1 MRTILLL
8 GPDLNAVS
16 GISTHLNQLLGS
28 EVARRFRTLHF
39 QVGSEGR
46 TESRAA
52 KLWRAL
58 VSPLQLLWLLL
69 RHRPEIVHINT
80 AMEPKA
86 FWRDLVYLLIA
97 RACGRRIVYQV
108 HGGMLPEEFARGSAL
123 RARFLRWVLGMP
135 DLVVLLAQVELRA
148 YRAFMPGL
156 PAVVIANAIDTGWA
170 GVRADAGD
178 DDGAG
183 TRADAG
189 AHGAVTGAGRARD
202 VLRLVYLGRLV
213 AVKGLFESIEAVA
226 LLRDAGIPVRLEIAG
241 NGPDEAALRARADA
255 LGLHDEVVFR
265 GAVFGADKERLWL
278 QADVLVFPTYHREGL
293 PYALLEAMAAGV
305 VPVTCPVG
313 AIPDV
318 IEDRRDGLLVPPR
331 DPAAVAAA
339 IRWLADHRQA
349 AGAIARAARQR
360 VGRDYCVE
368 RLAADFCGVYSRL

>member
-8 GPDLNAVS
+8 GPDLTAVS
-16 GISTHLNQLLGS
+16 GISTHLNQLLAS
-28 EVARRFRTLHF
+28 EVARRFRALHF

-46 TESRAA
+46 DESRIG

-58 VSPLQLLWLLL
+58 VSPVLLLWLLL

-108 HGGMLPEEFARGSAL
+108 HGGMLPEEFARGSAA
-123 RARFLRWVLGMP
+123 RAGFLRWVLGMP

-148 YRAFMPGL
+148 YRAFMPDL
-156 PAVVIANAIDTGWA
+156 QAVVIANAIDVGWA
-170 GVRADAGD
+170 ATRSSDGADAAAP
-178 DDGAG
+178 DG
-183 TRADAG
+183 
-189 AHGAVTGAGRARD
+189 
-202 VLRLVYLGRLV
+202 LMRLVYLGRLV
-213 AVKGLFESIEAVA
+213 AVKGLYESIEAVA

-241 NGPDEAALRARADA
+241 NGPDEAGLRSRAAA
-255 LGLHDEVVFR
+255 LGLQEEVVFR
-265 GAVFGADKERLWL
+265 GAVFGADKDRLWL

-331 DPAAVAAA
+331 DPAALAAA
-339 IRWLADHRQA
+339 IRWLFDHRQA
-349 AGAIARAARQR
+349 AAAIAQAARAR